1 MAEKLLRVALKEDR
15 APQESSSPVESHELC
30 LAQQLE
36 MDASWLPVYHLEPE
50 HVDVIRAFVSSP
62 EKDEER
68 KLKFLTSIAVLF
80 RAATYN
86 SLCQGLDLFC
96 QRYKLAENI
105 KVLLEEEPR
114 DQLHTAVWRSAMF
127 AMTEMSFVEAVLEGK
142 EIGLLQACFSGIFLL
157 PPKEEMQD
165 LKPFL
170 YFTTMKGMDTMLVAL
185 VLNSPTSRVNEK
197 MQSIFQMLLTF
208 TTSERASVRERA
220 VGRMRV
226 LSFLLAN
233 YSSLKADPNEERHA
247 SRAEMQMPIIGQLL
261 GHLLLLLSF
270 KEEETGHLALDAL
283 CLLFQFKYQQHCA
296 TLTEENTQLQGD
308 WETETTSLRTSPSAT
323 HIIESFAEYLQ
334 PSERSD
340 IVRVFIEAMTDSST
354 FDKEAARNV
363 LDMVR
368 GNPDLWLVDVPKI
381 TSCIHKTLGC
391 IKSVPARQSVESLM
405 VSMADKCPQEVVTT
419 LLQVAPGGDSTA
431 LALWEAMFSVPQTV
445 RNILK
450 ELLSQLWDL
459 KSRLFC
465 THLEDYCLVRL
476 AMLASRDLGDRA
488 FAATYLD
495 FRFLK
500 EERPAMLS
508 LVLRA
513 IMTLSERDEMARK
526 MKVILPDLMR
536 VLLFGYKAA
545 TTKALLV
552 FRTIMAQLERREA
565 SHIAVQMAE
574 FLLPLLDDEL
584 SQLRESSI
592 SLFRDLMMMA
602 VGNDKREMKNV
613 VRLGLLPLFFRL
625 SDQTQSVAKLKQDR
639 RRAQEFLIQSLS
651 YLKDAQASLREAA
664 VRFIGL
670 AARHLRNPSKKKL
683 AEICSALQ
691 TLAED
696 REPSIR
702 SLVAQTVIIIL
713 SSSREQ
719 PRPRWTLR
727 ALCCR

>member
-1 MAEKLLRVALKEDR
+1 MAALQWLRH
-15 APQESSSPVESHELC
+15 PHLC
-30 LAQQLE
+30 
-36 MDASWLPVYHLEPE
+36 P
-50 HVDVIRAFVSSP
+50 
-62 EKDEER
+62 
-68 KLKFLTSIAVLF
+68 
-80 RAATYN
+80 
-86 SLCQGLDLFC
+86 
-96 QRYKLAENI
+96 
-105 KVLLEEEPR
+105 
-114 DQLHTAVWRSAMF
+114 
-127 AMTEMSFVEAVLEGK
+127 
-142 EIGLLQACFSGIFLL
+142 LQ
-157 PPKEEMQD
+157 
-165 LKPFL
+165 
-170 YFTTMKGMDTMLVAL
+170 
-185 VLNSPTSRVNEK
+185 
-197 MQSIFQMLLTF
+197 
-208 TTSERASVRERA
+208 
-220 VGRMRV
+220 
-226 LSFLLAN
+226 
-233 YSSLKADPNEERHA
+233 
-247 SRAEMQMPIIGQLL
+247 
-261 GHLLLLLSF
+261 
-270 KEEETGHLALDAL
+270 
-283 CLLFQFKYQQHCA
+283 
-296 TLTEENTQLQGD
+296 
-308 WETETTSLRTSPSAT
+308 
-323 HIIESFAEYLQ
+323 
-334 PSERSD
+334 
-340 IVRVFIEAMTDSST
+340 
-354 FDKEAARNV
+354 
-363 LDMVR
+363 
-368 GNPDLWLVDVPKI
+368 VPKI

-476 AMLASRDLGDRA
+476 AVSYRKKPPLPCAWAALGTRSPTSSAGRSLLPCFQMLASRDLGDRA

-602 VGNDKREMKNV
+602 VGNDKREMKNM

-625 SDQTQSVAKLKQDR
+625 SDQTQSVAKAAGEALLAAAELLKWKPLKHLVRTQQTWQIGESLLKQDR

-696 REPSIR
+696 HEPSIR

>member
-323 HIIESFAEYLQ
+323 HIIEATSSPLAGILGRGISRGPSFAEYLQ

-664 VRFIGL
+664 VRFI
-670 AARHLRNPSKKKL
+670 
-683 AEICSALQ
+683 ALQ

>member
-1 MAEKLLRVALKEDR
+1 MAEKLLRMALKEDR
-15 APQESSSPVESHELC
+15 APQESSSPVESHVLC

-50 HVDVIRAFVSSP
+50 HVDVITAFVSSP
-62 EKDEER
+62 EKCHWPCVPISCSLFVSLSPGCQDEER
-68 KLKFLTSIAVLF
+68 KLKFLKSVAMLF

-86 SLCQGLDLFC
+86 GLSQGLDLFC

-114 DQLHTAVWRSAMF
+114 DQLHTAVRRSAMF
-127 AMTEMSFVEAVLEGK
+127 AMAEMSFVEAVLEGK
-142 EIGLLQACFSGIFLL
+142 EIGLLRTCFSSIFLL

-170 YFTTMKGMDTMLVAL
+170 YFTTMKGMDTMLVAV
-185 VLNSPTSRVNEK
+185 VLNSPTSGVIET

-247 SRAEMQMPIIGQLL
+247 SCAGMQMPIIGQLL

-270 KEEETGHLALDAL
+270 KEEETSRLALDAL
-283 CLLFQFKYQQHCA
+283 CLLFQFKYQQRWA

-308 WETETTSLRTSPSAT
+308 LEAETTSLRTSPSAT

-340 IVRVFIEAMTDSST
+340 LVRVFIEATTDSST
-354 FDKEAARNV
+354 FDKEAARSV
-363 LDMVR
+363 LDMAK

-391 IKSVPARQSVESLM
+391 IKTVPARQSVESLM
-405 VSMADKCPQEVVTT
+405 VPMADKCPQEVVTT
-419 LLQVAPGGDSTA
+419 LLQVAPGGDRYCPHTPRGLVPCGERGLETLWLPEPRNPAGHTRGAGPSIPPCVPAQGTA
-431 LALWEAMFSVPQTV
+431 RS
-445 RNILK
+445 ILR

-476 AMLASRDLGDRA
+476 AMLASRDLGDRT

-508 LVLRA
+508 LVLRG
-513 IMTLSERDEMARK
+513 IMTLSETVEMARK
-526 MKVILPDLMR
+526 MKIILPDLMR

-552 FRTIMAQLERREA
+552 FRTVMAQLERKEA
-565 SHIAVQMAE
+565 SHVAVQMAE

-592 SLFRDLMMMA
+592 SLFRDLMKMA

-613 VRLGLLPLFFRL
+613 VRLGLLPLFFRM
-625 SDQTQSVAKLKQDR
+625 T
-639 RRAQEFLIQSLS
+639 
-651 YLKDAQASLREAA
+651 
-664 VRFIGL
+664 
-670 AARHLRNPSKKKL
+670 P
-683 AEICSALQ
+683 
-691 TLAED
+691 
-696 REPSIR
+696 
-702 SLVAQTVIIIL
+702 
-713 SSSREQ
+713 
-719 PRPRWTLR
+719 
-727 ALCCR
+727 